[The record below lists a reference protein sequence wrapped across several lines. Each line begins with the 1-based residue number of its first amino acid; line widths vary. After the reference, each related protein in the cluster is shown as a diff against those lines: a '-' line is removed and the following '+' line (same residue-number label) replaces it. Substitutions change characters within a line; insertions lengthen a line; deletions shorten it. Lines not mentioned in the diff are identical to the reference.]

1 MQPWSFGSLR
11 VVVAL
16 GAKDFEVDA
25 FASSAGMMTMVAVCV
40 LAFATV
46 TTEGALG
53 VDALFAAR
61 EGFPGAAGVTR
72 SVDIGAGRFCA
83 ADAVTV
89 SSSAA
94 TPAAVEK
101 RIRFTLRLGVQ
112 DEHIR
117 PAGVA
122 HKASGSSEPAPVKG
136 VP

>member
-1 MQPWSFGSLR
+1 LR

-25 FASSAGMMTMVAVCV
+25 VASSAVMMTMVAVCV

-53 VDALFAAR
+53 VDALLAAR
-61 EGFPGAAGVTR
+61 EGFAGAVAVPG
-72 SVDIGAGRFCA
+72 SVGIGAGRFCA
-83 ADAVTV
+83 AAAVTV

-101 RIRFTLRLGVQ
+101 RIRFTLRLGVR
-112 DEHIR
+112 DR
-117 PAGVA
+117 AR
-122 HKASGSSEPAPVKG
+122 
-136 VP
+136 